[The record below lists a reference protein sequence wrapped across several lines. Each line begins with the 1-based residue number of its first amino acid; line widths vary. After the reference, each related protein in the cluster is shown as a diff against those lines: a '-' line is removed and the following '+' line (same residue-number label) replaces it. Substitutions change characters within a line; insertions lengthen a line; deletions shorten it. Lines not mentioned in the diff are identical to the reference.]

1 MRKKPIKLQYIRPQ
15 TEVFDSDFRP
25 FMAKVS
31 FYGDAGEGELETIIE
46 EAKESN
52 LDMWGEDSYGE
63 WEEYSYESS
72 YDVWEK
78 Q

>member
-1 MRKKPIKLQYIRPQ
+1 MRKKPIRLQYIRPQ
-15 TEVFDSDFRP
+15 TEVFATMGCP

-52 LDMWGEDSYGE
+52 FDMWGEDSYGE